1 MTDDIVS
8 QLRMPLPWNLAG
20 MTTKQLGD
28 ERRDAAD
35 EIERLTADRDRW
47 RSLAERAMDLL
58 DEANKVLAT
67 IQEAIKND

>member
-1 MTDDIVS
+1 MADDIVTR
-8 QLRMPLPWNLAG
+8 LREQANGDYKKTDECMLNL
-20 MTTKQLGD
+20 
-28 ERRDAAD
+28 AAD

-58 DEANKVLAT
+58 EEANKVLAT